1 MSFRSS
7 ELLQFDEL
15 KRLVASYAGSAAGK
29 ERVLALDTGLNRRV
43 VEAALLESGEGIR
56 YLQDAAS
63 PQKAGHGAAVRLR
76 FDQVRDLEAALPR
89 LRVEGARLEGPEILD
104 LFHTLAIAGEYRSLL
119 LAVADRFPRLAAR
132 ARSLADLRML
142 ARKYQRA
149 LLPDGSLSDDASPE
163 LRRVRRDIER
173 QQRHIQ
179 ESLQRFMQ
187 AHRADGT
194 LQEDFITIRED
205 RYVVPVVAGQ
215 KGRVEG
221 VIHGASG
228 TGRTLYLEPLETIG
242 LNNQLVRFREE
253 EIREIDRILLEITNQ
268 LRLHADEIFSSLD
281 SLAELDFI
289 FAKASFAAAY
299 NAVIPKFS
307 AETARRLSLRDA
319 RHPLLETVLRQQRRA
334 IVPITLQLDE
344 LNRVLLIS
352 GPNTGGKTVTIKTC
366 GLLVT
371 MAHASLPVPC
381 AEAEIPWVD
390 DVLADIG
397 DTQSIAESLSTFS
410 GHLLHVREMLD
421 AATPNSLVLLDE
433 LGGSTDPDE
442 GGALGV
448 AILDRFRQCGAFC
461 LASTHLLP
469 LKLYGAQTP
478 GVLNASMGFDETTLQ
493 PTYHLKIGMPGK
505 SAGLDIA
512 SRLQLPP
519 DLIDHARRVMPRMQA
534 DFQSLLG
541 RLHAQ
546 LEENQQLTA
555 RLKQDREALERERVQ
570 LAQEAARREEKR
582 AKEWER
588 KREEL
593 IADFEARAMETI
605 TQVTVSTDNR
615 KAAEQAA
622 LQVSRAKREF
632 REQAKATMQPAA
644 ASGPDAE
651 RTPVTEGAKVR
662 LRDVREPA
670 TVRRILKNGAI
681 EVEAGFLKMQV
692 SPEDIEQVLT
702 EAEIRKLPK
711 NVTLQSGPR
720 WDISYKELNLIGR
733 RAEEAVEEL
742 DKFLDSAA
750 LASVNRVRI
759 VHGHGMGVLKRAVA
773 ESLAANPHV
782 ARYYPAPASEGGSG
796 ATIAE
801 LRE

>member
-29 ERVLALDTGLNRRV
+29 ERVLALDTGLNRPV

-149 LLPDGSLSDDASPE
+149 FLPDGSLSDDASPE

-253 EIREIDRILLEITNQ
+253 ELREIDRILLEITNQ

-519 DLIDHARRVMPRMQA
+519 DLIDHARRVMPQMQA

-555 RLKQDREALERERVQ
+555 RLKQDRETLERERVQ
-570 LAQEAARREEKR
+570 LAQETARREEKR

-644 ASGPDAE
+644 ASGPAAE

-702 EAEIRKLPK
+702 EAETRKLPK

>member
-29 ERVLALDTGLNRRV
+29 ERVLALDTGLNRPV

-89 LRVEGARLEGPEILD
+89 LRMEGARLEGPEILD

-149 LLPDGSLSDDASPE
+149 FLPDGSLSDDASPE

-179 ESLQRFMQ
+179 ESLQGFMQ

-253 EIREIDRILLEITNQ
+253 ELREIDRILLEITNQ

-519 DLIDHARRVMPRMQA
+519 DLIDHARRVMPQMQA

-555 RLKQDREALERERVQ
+555 RLKQDRETLERERVQ
-570 LAQEAARREEKR
+570 LAQETARREEKR

-644 ASGPDAE
+644 ASGPAAE

-702 EAEIRKLPK
+702 EAETRKLPK